1 MPARSTLT
9 QRVVF
14 QIQRQL
20 APEAI
25 VQESAFLAD
34 RFTGQR
40 REVDVVLRSRVGS
53 HEVIVAVECREHRR
67 KADVEWVEQM
77 AMKHSSLPTSKLVLV
92 SLTGF
97 TRLASVK
104 AASFGIDAY
113 SFAQTG
119 KMDWAQLVG
128 NSAQPSFSMW
138 GFRIVACS
146 IILAPDDLREYF
158 APPATR
164 VYRASG
170 EFRGTLADVVRPE
183 AESAAFTEKAIEYA
197 EKTGD
202 EIIGAELRIRPPLFA
217 EREQGQRHEVAAIRV
232 YLQALK
238 LPSAVRLTTA
248 RLNDLPVA
256 YGQGESP
263 AGSFTLSLIKPDA
276 DAPRGAFSVVDP
288 VTGAVQTVG
297 VRVPSDAGRLAFLT
311 DRVRVSP
318 DDHAV

>member
-1 MPARSTLT
+1 MPARSTFI
-9 QRVVF
+9 QRVIF
-14 QIQRQL
+14 QIQHQL

-25 VQESAFLAD
+25 VEESAFLAD

-67 KADVEWVEQM
+67 RADIEWVEQM

-97 TRLASVK
+97 TRSASVK
-104 AASFGIDAY
+104 AASFGVDAD
-113 SFAQTG
+113 SFAQAG
-119 KMDWAQLVG
+119 KADWAQLVG
-128 NSAQPSFSMW
+128 GSTQASFSMW
-138 GFRIVACS
+138 AFRIVRCS
-146 IILAPDDLREYF
+146 IILASDDSREYF

-164 VYRASG
+164 IYRATG
-170 EFRGTLADVVRPE
+170 EFRGTLGDVVRPE
-183 AESAAFTEKAIEYA
+183 AESAAFTENAIEYA
-197 EKTGD
+197 EKAGD

-217 EREQGQRHEVAAIRV
+217 EREDGERHEVAAIRV
-232 YLQALK
+232 YLQASK

-256 YGQGESP
+256 YGRGESP
-263 AGSFTLSLIKPDA
+263 AGSFTLSIIKPDA
-276 DAPRGAFSVVDP
+276 DAVSGAFSVVDP

-297 VRVPSDAGRLAFLT
+297 VRVPSAAGRLAFLT
-311 DRVRVSP
+311 DRVRVRL
-318 DDHAV
+318 DDSAV